1 MKIYSFSSKEY
12 FCKKITSVNYLSVEN
27 ISKSFG
33 ERTLFEN
40 ISFGIN
46 KDQKIAFIA
55 KNGSG
60 KTCIMKI
67 INGEDEPDSGQVV
80 LRKEIKMAFLSQDH
94 NLQDELTIE
103 ESIFASDNET
113 LKVIEQYEKA
123 LENPEDE
130 EAYQKAFDKMDQLNA
145 WDFETQ
151 YKQILFKLKLED
163 FKLKVKNL
171 SGGQKKRLSL
181 AIILINRPDLL
192 ILDEP
197 TNHLDLEMIEWLE
210 SYFAKENITLFMVT
224 HDRFFLE
231 RVCNEIIELDNG
243 KLYQYKGNYSYYL
256 EKKEERIAS
265 ENASVDKAQNLFV
278 KELEW
283 MRRQP
288 KARTTKSKS
297 RQDDFYVI
305 KEKAQNRRRENKVEL
320 EINMERM
327 GSKII
332 ELHKIS
338 KKFKDHVILD
348 NFSFDF
354 QRGERIGI
362 IGKNGTGKSTFLNL
376 LTGTLPLDGGK
387 VIKGDTIKIGYYTQ
401 SGINP
406 KPGQKVIDIIKEYGE
421 YIPLA
426 KGKIISA
433 GQLLERFLF
442 DRKKQHDYVEKLSGG
457 ELKRL
462 YLCTVLI
469 QNPNFLI
476 LDEPTN
482 DLDIVTLNV
491 LESFLL
497 DYPGC
502 LLVVSHDR
510 YFMDKIVDHLF
521 VFRGDGVIEDFPG
534 NYSDFRAYEDSAD
547 VAQKEENKAEKK
559 DWKQNNPTG
568 NLTFNEQKEYQK
580 IEKEIKDLE
589 SQKVAIEQLF
599 SDGKVADADIQKKA
613 RDLEEIIQKIETK
626 EERWFELSAKIE
638 S

>member
-1 MKIYSFSSKEY
+1 M
-12 FCKKITSVNYLSVEN
+12 NYLSVEN
-27 ISKSFG
+27 ISKSYG
-33 ERTLFEN
+33 ERVLFKD

-60 KTCIMKI
+60 KTTIMNI
-67 INGEDEPDSGQVV
+67 INGFDEPDNGQVV
-80 LRKEIKMAFLSQDH
+80 IRKGIKMAFLSQNF

-103 ESIFASDNET
+103 ESIFASDNEV
-113 LKVIEQYEKA
+113 LQVIRNYEKA

-130 EAYQKAFDKMDQLNA
+130 EKYQKAFDDMDRYNA

-151 YKQILFKLKLED
+151 YKQILSKLKLD
-163 FKLKVKNL
+163 DLKLKVKKL

-210 SYFAKENITLFMVT
+210 DYFAKENITLFMVT

-256 EKKEERIAS
+256 EKKEERQIS
-265 ENASVDKAQNLFV
+265 ENSSIDKAQNLFI
-278 KELEW
+278 KELAW

-305 KEKAQNRRRENKVEL
+305 KEKAESRRKENVVEL

-332 ELHKIS
+332 EMVKLNKNFPDRTIL
-338 KKFKDHVILD
+338 KD
-348 NFSFDF
+348 FTYAF

-362 IGKNGTGKSTFLNL
+362 IGKNGTGKSTFLNI
-376 LTGTLPLDGGK
+376 LTKTMEPDSGK
-387 VIKGDTIKIGYYTQ
+387 VIIGDTIKIGYYTQ

-421 YIPLA
+421 YIPLT

-433 GQLLERFLF
+433 SQLLERFLF
-442 DRKKQHDYVEKLSGG
+442 DAKKQYDFVEKLSGG

-497 DYPGC
+497 DFPGC

-521 VFRGDGVIEDFPG
+521 VFRGQGEIEDFPG
-534 NYSDFRAYEDSAD
+534 NYSDFRSYEDSVEPKILNSVSTD
-547 VAQKEENKAEKK
+547 KGS
-559 DWKQNNPTG
+559 WKQNQPAKAGLN
-568 NLTFNEQKEYQK
+568 FNEQKEFNK

-589 SQKVAIEQLF
+589 YQKKQIEQEF
-599 SDGKVADADIQKKA
+599 SDGKVADDKIEAKANELQKIIQS
-613 RDLEEIIQKIETK
+613 LEEKET
-626 EERWFELSAKIE
+626 RWFELSSKIE
-638 S
+638 

>member
-1 MKIYSFSSKEY
+1 M
-12 FCKKITSVNYLSVEN
+12 NYLSVEN

-33 ERTLFEN
+33 ERTLFKD

-60 KTCIMKI
+60 KTTIMSI
-67 INGEDEPDSGQVV
+67 INGLDEPDTGQVV
-80 LRKEIKMAFLSQDH
+80 LRKSIRMAFLSQD
-94 NLQDELTIE
+94 NKLQDELTIE
-103 ESIFASDNET
+103 ESIFASDNES
-113 LKVIEQYEKA
+113 LKVIEAYEKA

-130 EAYQKAFDKMDQLNA
+130 EAYQKAFDAMDRHNA

-163 FKLKVKNL
+163 FKLKVKSL

-243 KLYQYKGNYSYYL
+243 KIYQYKGNYSYYL

-305 KEKAQNRRRENKVEL
+305 KEKAQSRRKENVVEL

-327 GSKII
+327 GSKIV

-348 NFSFDF
+348 NFSYDF

-376 LTGTLPLDGGK
+376 LTGTLPLDSGK
-387 VIKGDTIKIGYYTQ
+387 VVVGDTIKIGYYTQ

-406 KPGQKVIDIIKEYGE
+406 KPGQRVIDVIKEYGE
-421 YIPLA
+421 FIPLA
-426 KGKIISA
+426 KGRMISA
-433 GQLLERFLF
+433 SQLLERFLF
-442 DRKKQHDYVEKLSGG
+442 DAKKQYDYVEKLSGG

-502 LLVVSHDR
+502 LVVVSHDR
-510 YFMDKIVDHLF
+510 YFMDKIVDQLF
-521 VFRGDGVIEDFPG
+521 VFRGQGEIETFPG
-534 NYSDFRAYEDSAD
+534 NYSDFRAYEDSND
-547 VAQKEENKAEKK
+547 VIQKEDNKAEKK
-559 DWKQNNPTG
+559 EWKQNNPSG
-568 NLTFNEQKEYQK
+568 NLTFNEQKEFQK
-580 IEKEIKDLE
+580 IEREIKDLE
-589 SQKVAIEQLF
+589 IDKSKIEQLF
-599 SDGKVADADIQKKA
+599 SDGKVADAEIEKKA
-613 RDLEEIIQKIETK
+613 KELENIIKKIESK
-626 EERWFELSAKIE
+626 EERWFELLAKSE
-638 S
+638 G